1 MSTSNAWLLECGDAL
16 TVAVSDHEIVEC
28 VQPERYYSI
37 PGTPDYCCNVLAWQ
51 DKLVPVMDMAA
62 ALHGEHRA
70 QSEPLLACLLSYQL
84 APKQPLQYLALRIS
98 QTPQKIQVE
107 DEQVC
112 EVPTEGISQLLASVS
127 FCCFSH
133 QQLPVAILN
142 IEKLC
147 SEEFRELAQAS

>member
-1 MSTSNAWLLECGDAL
+1 MSTNNAWLLECGDAL
-16 TVAVSDHEIVEC
+16 TVAVSDHEIVEY

-37 PGTPDYCCNVLAWQ
+37 PGTPDYCCSVLAWQ

-62 ALHGEHRA
+62 VLYGDHKAR
-70 QSEPLLACLLSYQL
+70 SEPLFACLLSYQL
-84 APKQPLQYLALRIS
+84 APKQPLQYLALSIS
-98 QTPQKIQVE
+98 QAPKKIQVD

-112 EVPTEGISQLLASVS
+112 ELPSDGISRLLASVS

-133 QQLPVAILN
+133 QQLPVAILD
-142 IEKLC
+142 IAKLC

>member
-1 MSTSNAWLLECGDAL
+1 MSTSNAWLLKCDDAL

-37 PGTPDYCCNVLAWQ
+37 PGTPDYCCSVLAWQ

-62 ALHGEHRA
+62 ALHGDHET
-70 QSEPLLACLLSYQL
+70 QSEPLYVCLLSYQL

-98 QTPQKIQVE
+98 QTPQKIQVD

-112 EVPTEGISQLLASVS
+112 ELPPDGVSQLLASVS
-127 FCCFSH
+127 LCCFSH
-133 QQLPVAILN
+133 QQLPVAILD
-142 IEKLC
+142 IAKLC
-147 SEEFRELAQAS
+147 SEEFRELAQGP

>member
-1 MSTSNAWLLECGDAL
+1 MSISNAWLLECGDAL

-28 VQPERYYSI
+28 VQPERYFRI
-37 PGTPDYCCNVLAWQ
+37 PGTPDYCCSVLAWQ

-62 ALHGEHRA
+62 ALDDDHKVR
-70 QSEPLLACLLSYQL
+70 SEPLFACLLSYQL
-84 APKQPLQYLALRIS
+84 APKQPLQYLALPIS
-98 QTPQKIQVE
+98 QTPQKIQVD

-112 EVPTEGISQLLASVS
+112 ELPTDGISRLLASVS

-133 QQLPVAILN
+133 QQLPVAILD
-142 IEKLC
+142 IAKLC

>member
-28 VQPERYYSI
+28 VQPERYFRI
-37 PGTPDYCCNVLAWQ
+37 PGTPDYCCSVLAWQ

-62 ALHGEHRA
+62 ALHDDHRA
-70 QSEPLLACLLSYQL
+70 QSEWLFACLLSYQL

-98 QTPQKIQVE
+98 QAPQKIQVD

-112 EVPTEGISQLLASVS
+112 EVPTGGISQLLASVS

-133 QQLPVAILN
+133 QQLPVAILD
-142 IEKLC
+142 IAKLC